1 MGVTEKETGA
11 SAGADDDQV
20 APESPGALGSGLAAV
35 AESVVRTIEGSSEFA
50 KLGQQVAGIVGK
62 FLPPGS
68 MKDLVSGTWM
78 GHPAHPMLTDIPIG
92 AWTSALFLDLMGKDG
107 ADTLIGLGILAALP
121 TAVTGLSELADF
133 GTDPEFAVGAAHG
146 LANVAA
152 IGLYSTSWL
161 ARKAGSR
168 SLGVLLSMA
177 ATGLLTGAGFLG
189 GHLSFRRGIG
199 VNHTAY
205 EWGVDDWTAV
215 LPDADLPLAS
225 PTVVDAGG
233 TDVVL
238 YRRVDGIC
246 ALSDR
251 CTHAGGPLHEGTIEG
266 DRIICPWHASAFHLR
281 DGTVARGPA
290 TAPQPSYETRV
301 RDGQIE
307 VRSRK

>member
-1 MGVTEKETGA
+1 MGVTENESGA
-11 SAGADDDQV
+11 SADSHQITH
-20 APESPGALGSGLAAV
+20 ETPGALGAGLAAA
-35 AESVVRTIEGSSEFA
+35 AEGIIRTLEASPEFA

-92 AWTSALFLDLMGKDG
+92 AWTSALFLDFMGKDG

-133 GTDPEFAVGAAHG
+133 GTDPDFAVGAAHA
-146 LANVAA
+146 LANMAA
-152 IGLYSTSWL
+152 LGLFSTSWL

-168 SLGVLLSMA
+168 SLGFMLSLA
-177 ATGLLTGAGFLG
+177 ATGLMTGAGFLG

-205 EWGVDDWTAV
+205 EWGVDDWTPV
-215 LPDADLPLAS
+215 LADADLPLAS
-225 PTVVDAGG
+225 PTLVNAGG
-233 TDVVL
+233 TDVML
-238 YRRVDGIC
+238 LRRVDGIC

-251 CTHAGGPLHEGTIEG
+251 CTHAGGPLHEGSLDG
-266 DRIICPWHASAFHLR
+266 DRIICPWHASAFHVQ
-281 DGTVARGPA
+281 DGSVARGPA
-290 TAPQPSYETRV
+290 TAPQPAYDTRV
-301 RDGQIE
+301 REGQIE